1 MQMLWA
7 IPLVSQFAFLNR
19 FSAVYGVPM
28 TFRLQIPKLNKD
40 AETNRKPIDQTDVLM
55 RQIRKDS
62 PAFLEIAQPATGPP
76 SPASQPAQRS

>member
-7 IPLVSQFAFLNR
+7 IHLVSQFAFFNR

-40 AETNRKPIDQTDVLM
+40 AETNRKPIDQTDVLI
-55 RQIRKDS
+55 RRIKTIFSCFVSVLSWNRFTQIH
-62 PAFLEIAQPATGPP
+62 
-76 SPASQPAQRS
+76 